1 VTSHDRFMEMMILGR
16 DGALGEGYAGSW
28 RLPDSKVGRDS
39 GYHEALL
46 PGGSGIADVETVF
59 LDGQYNTQV
68 PGYRSGRPSLEV
80 LQEQDRWMSLIP
92 DEERDMLEEI
102 VRLRGADSSEV
113 QSALNAWKQ
122 LLNKFEESESRRE
135 IEETLKKLNQ
145 DLKIQWLENRGVSLE
160 RRIAA
165 AKERLGT
172 DDPIDLLMR
181 RNLEKLLEGIR
192 KQHANLLGR

>member
-1 VTSHDRFMEMMILGR
+1 
-16 DGALGEGYAGSW
+16 
-28 RLPDSKVGRDS
+28 
-39 GYHEALL
+39 
-46 PGGSGIADVETVF
+46 VF
-59 LDGQYNTQV
+59 LDVQYNTQV

-122 LLNKFEESESRRE
+122 LLNQFDESESRRE